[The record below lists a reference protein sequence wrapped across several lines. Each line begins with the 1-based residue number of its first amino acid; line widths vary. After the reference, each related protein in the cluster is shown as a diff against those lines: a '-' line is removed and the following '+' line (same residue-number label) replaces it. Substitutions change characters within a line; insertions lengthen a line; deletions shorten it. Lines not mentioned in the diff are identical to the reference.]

1 MPIRNLNK
9 SRFIQTLGRCSRLDS
24 EDRSRLE
31 SGEIQWTDVA
41 LMNKPYAYVI
51 LPELTLTNKDDMAQ
65 MKQFV
70 LQLRDYNFNPSE
82 DIVSDAEPLGLP
94 EEEDLDMFNEVVRRP
109 AVNGTIIE
117 FIKNE
122 FENET
127 IANLSPLEYMDRHI
141 PEFENI

>member
-1 MPIRNLNK
+1 
-9 SRFIQTLGRCSRLDS
+9 
-24 EDRSRLE
+24 
-31 SGEIQWTDVA
+31 
-41 LMNKPYAYVI
+41 MNKPYAYVI

-70 LQLRDYNFNPSE
+70 LQLRDFGFNPSE
-82 DIVSDAEPLGLP
+82 DIVTDAEPLGLP
-94 EEEDLDMFNEVVRRP
+94 EEEDLDMFNDIVRRP
-109 AVNGTIIE
+109 SVNGTIIE

-141 PEFENI
+141 PEFTNI